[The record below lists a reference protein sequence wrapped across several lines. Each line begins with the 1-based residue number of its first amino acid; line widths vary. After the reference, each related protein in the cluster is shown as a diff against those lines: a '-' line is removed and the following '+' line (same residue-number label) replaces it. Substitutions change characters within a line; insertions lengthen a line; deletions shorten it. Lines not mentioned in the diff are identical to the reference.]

1 MTVAADTSAFA
12 PPMSRVE
19 RARAAAARVGG
30 TALTP
35 LGCADTTDAA
45 SDACLMERV
54 AEGDRG
60 AMRLLFTRHHLTVYR
75 FVLRLVG
82 NSATAE
88 DIVSD
93 VFIELWRHAASFEGR
108 AKLSTWI
115 LAIARNRAVSATRG
129 RINQPLEDA
138 MLEAIPD
145 QAPTADETLAAGERS
160 AILRQCLEK
169 LSPAHREIIDLVY
182 YHERSIEEVATI
194 VAAPAGT
201 VKTRMFYA
209 RKLLAEHLRAAGIET
224 AQG

>member
-1 MTVAADTSAFA
+1 MAGRGIRAPAPAKNFHALSKSPPLVRPWGTPRCTPCAGNGRERGTPMTVAADTSAFA
-12 PPMSRVE
+12 PPMSHVE
-19 RARAAAARVGG
+19 RARAAAARVRG

-60 AMRLLFTRHHLTVYR
+60 AMKLLFTRHHLTVYR

-93 VFIELWRHAASFEGR
+93 VFIGLWRHAASFEGR

-169 LSPAHREIIDLVY
+169 
-182 YHERSIEEVATI
+182 
-194 VAAPAGT
+194 
-201 VKTRMFYA
+201 
-209 RKLLAEHLRAAGIET
+209 
-224 AQG
+224 

>member
-1 MTVAADTSAFA
+1 MK
-12 PPMSRVE
+12 
-19 RARAAAARVGG
+19 
-30 TALTP
+30 
-35 LGCADTTDAA
+35 
-45 SDACLMERV
+45 
-54 AEGDRG
+54 
-60 AMRLLFTRHHLTVYR
+60 LLFTRHHLTVYR

-145 QAPTADETLAAGERS
+145 QAPTADETLAARERS